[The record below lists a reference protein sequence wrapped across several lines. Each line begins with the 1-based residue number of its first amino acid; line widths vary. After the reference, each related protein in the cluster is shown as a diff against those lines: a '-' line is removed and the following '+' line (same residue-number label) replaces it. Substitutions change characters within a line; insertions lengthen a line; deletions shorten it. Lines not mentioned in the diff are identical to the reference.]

1 HRLSEHRQGGAPR
14 CRPAQREQGG
24 RGMTAMPPLTQ
35 EEREATLG
43 GSGCARKRKEDVRF
57 IQGRGRYVDDIKLP
71 GMLFGD
77 FVRSP
82 YAHARI
88 KRIDKSKVLAL

>member
-1 HRLSEHRQGGAPR
+1 
-14 CRPAQREQGG
+14 
-24 RGMTAMPPLTQ
+24 MTDATEMTL

-43 GSGCARKRKEDVRF
+43 GIGCARKRKEDIRF
-57 IQGRGRYVDDIKLP
+57 IQGKGNYVDDIKLP
-71 GMLFGD
+71 GQVFGD

-88 KRIDKSKVLAL
+88 KSIDVERYRRIIADQGLRR

>member
-1 HRLSEHRQGGAPR
+1 
-14 CRPAQREQGG
+14 
-24 RGMTAMPPLTQ
+24 MTL

-43 GSGCARKRKEDVRF
+43 GVGTARKRKEDVRF
-57 IQGRGRYVDDIKLP
+57 IQGAGNYVDDVKLP
-71 GMLFGD
+71 GMVFGD

-88 KRIDKSKVLAL
+88 KSINAEAALAVPGVKAVLTA